1 MKVVILAGGFG
12 TRISEETHLK
22 PKPMIEIGGM
32 PILWHIMK
40 TYGHYGFTDFVL
52 CCGYKAYIIKEYFS
66 NYFLHTSDVTID
78 VANGSMEVHRRHAE
92 PWRVTMV
99 DTGLDTMTG
108 GRIKRVADYLDG
120 PFCMTYGDGLI
131 DLDIRKLVDF
141 HKAEGRLAT
150 VTAVQPAA
158 RFGSVEME
166 GTRVTEFM
174 EKPKGDG
181 RWISGGFFV
190 LEPRVLDRIEDDATI
205 WEREPLEGLTADAQ
219 VSAYRHDGFWAS
231 MDTLR
236 DKTRL
241 EELWAGGNAPWK
253 VWD

>member
-22 PKPMIEIGGM
+22 PKPMLEIGGM

-40 TYGHYGFTDFVL
+40 TYAHYGLTEFVL
-52 CCGYKAYIIKEYFS
+52 CCGYKSYIIKEYFS

-78 VANGSMEVHRRHAE
+78 VANGSMEIHRRHAE

-99 DTGLDTMTG
+99 DTGLETMTG
-108 GRIKRVADYLDG
+108 GRIKRVAEYLDG
-120 PFCMTYGDGLI
+120 PFCMTYGDGLT
-131 DLDIRKLVDF
+131 DLDIGKLIDF
-141 HKAEGRLAT
+141 HKTQGRLAT

-158 RFGSVEME
+158 RFGSVEMD

-190 LEPRVLDRIEDDATI
+190 LEPQVLDRIAEDATI
-205 WEREPLEGLTADAQ
+205 WEREPLEGLTADGQ

-236 DKTRL
+236 DKNRL

>member
-40 TYGHYGFTDFVL
+40 TYAHYGLTEFVL
-52 CCGYKAYIIKEYFS
+52 CCGYKSYIIKEYFS

-99 DTGLDTMTG
+99 DTGLETMTG
-108 GRIKRVADYLDG
+108 GRIKRVAEYLDG

-131 DLDIRKLVDF
+131 DLDIGKLIDF
-141 HKAEGRLAT
+141 HKTQGRLAT

-158 RFGSVEME
+158 RFGSVEMD

-190 LEPRVLDRIEDDATI
+190 LEPQVLDRIAEDATI
-205 WEREPLEGLTADAQ
+205 WEREPLEGLTADGQ

>member
-22 PKPMIEIGGM
+22 PKPMLEIGGM

-40 TYGHYGFTDFVL
+40 TYAHYGLTEFVL
-52 CCGYKAYIIKEYFS
+52 CCGYKSYIIKEYFS

-78 VANGSMEVHRRHAE
+78 VANGSMEIHRRHAE

-99 DTGLDTMTG
+99 DTGLETMTG
-108 GRIKRVADYLDG
+108 GRIKRVAEYLDG
-120 PFCMTYGDGLI
+120 PFCMTYGDGLT
-131 DLDIRKLVDF
+131 DLDIGKLIDF
-141 HKAEGRLAT
+141 HKTQGRLAT

-158 RFGSVEME
+158 RFGSVEMD

-190 LEPRVLDRIEDDATI
+190 LEPQVLDRIAEDATI
-205 WEREPLEGLTADAQ
+205 WEREPLEGLTADGQ

>member
-99 DTGLDTMTG
+99 DTGLETMTG
-108 GRIKRVADYLDG
+108 GRIKRVAEYLDG

-131 DLDIRKLVDF
+131 DMDIGKLVEF
-141 HKAEGRLAT
+141 HKAEGRLTT

-166 GTRVTEFM
+166 GTQVTAFQ

-190 LEPRVLDRIEDDATI
+190 LEREVLDRIDGDPTI
-205 WEREPLEGLTADAQ
+205 WEREPLEGLTADGQ

-241 EELWAGGNAPWK
+241 EELWADNAAPWK